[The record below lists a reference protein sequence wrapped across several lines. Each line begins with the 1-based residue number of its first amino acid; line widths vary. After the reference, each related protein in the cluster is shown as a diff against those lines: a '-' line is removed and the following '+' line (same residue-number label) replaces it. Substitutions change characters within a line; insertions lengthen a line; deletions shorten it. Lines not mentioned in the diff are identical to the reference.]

1 MSGAPSP
8 LREIYGAASGSAA
21 HGRLWEY
28 PPSMHPRS
36 GGQAPWSMIP
46 RQPKWE
52 EKTARRS
59 PYSSPERHREVVPKE
74 EEEVVDEPPSP
85 REDMAK
91 ILAEAAKAAA
101 EATKAAEQAK
111 AAAEEE
117 YKRQKAAAVRV
128 AVEPASPKVDPE
140 APKLVR
146 KHVPKRIGPVDVPSR
161 YWAAHVGGQQ
171 SFEVDDEPPELHDW
185 QPSRRPL
192 CYFYEPPETFDE
204 TACPVPSLRVISLEK
219 REEERRVAVAA
230 ASAYEAAYRAAYL
243 AKIPQPE
250 RSGLTSHEE
259 EPSLGGT
266 LHLQAI
272 SNRSHSS
279 SPSPR
284 SRSSSPSWSRPTAEG
299 SSSAVGTA
307 EGSSS
312 AVGMSASERLKR
324 RLDQQRSARDN
335 AQEKAAAAGA
345 AGGGDGKESI
355 SGKESRSGKESK
367 ESKKAAA
374 EKAALREVELR
385 AKEQAREIQRSLS
398 PLASG
403 GPMPSKYPWPPKVRL
418 AEPKRAPMV
427 QPGMQVLTTAFHP
440 LPTGTHD
447 RAQAAARADLAPP
460 RVPRVP
466 APTAAPPARSR
477 ALENDGQSGCRDAQV
492 GHDAA
497 EHVADQGA
505 QREPKQQ
512 QQQQQQAQRQSLS
525 VGSLDRPQRRSVDS
539 PKGRRR
545 RSQRRQRRQRRRRR
559 QQQQQ
564 QEASPAEPNRQAAQ
578 ASRPDDRDALSG
590 RLERRCCSRT
600 RPAVD
605 V

>member
-1 MSGAPSP
+1 
-8 LREIYGAASGSAA
+8 
-21 HGRLWEY
+21 
-28 PPSMHPRS
+28 
-36 GGQAPWSMIP
+36 MIP

-101 EATKAAEQAK
+101 EAAKAAEQAK

-171 SFEVDDEPPELHDW
+171 SFEVDDVPPELHDR
-185 QPSRRPL
+185 QQSRRPL

-250 RSGLTSHEE
+250 RSGQTSHEE

-312 AVGMSASERLKR
+312 AVGMSASERLKW

-335 AQEKAAAAGA
+335 AQEKSAAAGA
-345 AGGGDGKESI
+345 AGGGDGKES
-355 SGKESRSGKESK
+355 RLGKESK

-374 EKAALREVELR
+374 EKAAMREVELR

-427 QPGMQVLTTAFHP
+427 QPGMQVL
-440 LPTGTHD
+440 
-447 RAQAAARADLAPP
+447 
-460 RVPRVP
+460 
-466 APTAAPPARSR
+466 
-477 ALENDGQSGCRDAQV
+477 
-492 GHDAA
+492 
-497 EHVADQGA
+497 
-505 QREPKQQ
+505 
-512 QQQQQQAQRQSLS
+512 
-525 VGSLDRPQRRSVDS
+525 
-539 PKGRRR
+539 
-545 RSQRRQRRQRRRRR
+545 
-559 QQQQQ
+559 
-564 QEASPAEPNRQAAQ
+564 
-578 ASRPDDRDALSG
+578 
-590 RLERRCCSRT
+590 
-600 RPAVD
+600 
-605 V
+605 